1 MKSETILC
9 SGGLCF
15 SWPKI
20 YKSIILQKQSWPYGA
35 LVEAKCWRSACCS
48 WVDDISLHNGSWPQW
63 DGHHWQEE
71 AEAPGDARGSLVLL
85 AVWALLALCLVIQ
98 NKKIKR
104 ETQGGGFQCS
114 GDADTGA
121 WGRAAWVSL
130 EMQLSPLW
138 FTLMTQ
144 GCFFFEDLWQYVW
157 FMRRISLSSFFFR
170 YQGLIGLADCHKGI

>member
-1 MKSETILC
+1 MAIWC
-9 SGGLCF
+9 SGGSEMLTLCMLLL
-15 SWPKI
+15 SWR
-20 YKSIILQKQSWPYGA
+20 YLAS
-35 LVEAKCWRSACCS
+35 
-48 WVDDISLHNGSWPQW
+48 QW
-63 DGHHWQEE
+63 
-71 AEAPGDARGSLVLL
+71 LL
-85 AVWALLALCLVIQ
+85 ASVGWTSLARRGGSSWWCQRKSCPSRCLSFVGPVFIQ